1 MGFAFNLIFF
11 TAQNEYL
18 TLGLILGAPAVPALM
33 LLVSLWF
40 CPESPRYVRPPVF
53 ILPSFFIR
61 LILQTFL
68 EKAAINTESIVHEE
82 GHCSL

>member
-11 TAQNEYL
+11 TAQNEDL

-40 CPESPRYVRPPVF
+40 CPESPRYVRPPAF
-53 ILPSFFIR
+53 ILQSFFIR
-61 LILQTFL
+61 L
-68 EKAAINTESIVHEE
+68 E
-82 GHCSL
+82 GIYPIYFYYRHLWQRQLLTLSL